1 MELAR
6 LESAPLEPALLES
19 RDELDRVAPAIRA
32 LAANTLQTE
41 DTTGLPDYFLPRV
54 ADSRRPRVVV
64 CYEHGQLVGVVY
76 TEELLFAGRPTG
88 WVFGGDRMGR
98 GLVLAAPEREA
109 EVIATACQH
118 LMSNGV
124 HALRLWW
131 RSTGK
136 EILPILRLQRP
147 GLQVWCKSEIRQQG
161 DWLGLIPDEISD
173 GDASYESFLNTL
185 GPHTRRNLR
194 HYRRRAEEQGYR
206 FVPDLSLAA
215 YESAVRS
222 LNRQADSPETREH
235 DLRDHRFFA
244 QFGSQFG
251 QSGNQF
257 GAPVLAGI
265 AAPDGRLVSVLS
277 GVLAGNHVHLLSQ
290 YNDESLPGMSLSL
303 VLRGYLIERLIAQ
316 GIVSMHF
323 VNGASASL
331 GRYCDPVLMRTI
343 SVDSRRSALHPVKLA
358 TAHAARRW
366 QRRGRWVPI
375 GLRGLLGSYMAA
387 R

>member
-19 RDELDRVAPAIRA
+19 RDELDRVAPAIRT
-32 LAANTLQTE
+32 LAADTLHTE

-161 DWLGLIPDEISD
+161 DWLSLVPDEVSD
-173 GDASYESFLNTL
+173 EAASYESFLNTL

-194 HYRRRAEEQGYR
+194 HYRRHAEEQGYR
-206 FVPDLSLAA
+206 FLPELSLAA

-222 LNRQADSPETREH
+222 LNRQSDSPEAREH
-235 DLRDHRFFA
+235 DLRDHRFF
-244 QFGSQFG
+244 SQFG

-277 GVLAGNHVHLLSQ
+277 GVLAGNHMHLLSQ
-290 YNDESLPGMSLSL
+290 YNDESLHGMSLSL

-331 GRYCDPVLMRTI
+331 GRFCDPVLMRTI
-343 SVDSRRSALHPVKLA
+343 SIDSRRSALHPVKLA

-366 QRRGRWVPI
+366 QRRGRWVPVR
-375 GLRGLLGSYMAA
+375 LRGLLGSYMAA

>member
-6 LESAPLEPALLES
+6 LESAPLEPALLQS
-19 RDELDRVAPAIRA
+19 RDELDRVAPAIRT
-32 LAANTLQTE
+32 LAADTLHT
-41 DTTGLPDYFLPRV
+41 DDSTGLPDYFLPRV

-136 EILPILRLQRP
+136 EILPVLRLQRP

-161 DWLGLIPDEISD
+161 DWLSLVPDEITDKVSD
-173 GDASYESFLNTL
+173 KSAGYEGFLNTL
-185 GPHTRRNLR
+185 GSRTRRNFR
-194 HYRRRAEEQGYR
+194 YYRRRAEELGYR
-206 FVPDLSLAA
+206 FLPELSLAA
-215 YESAVRS
+215 YESAVHS
-222 LNRQADSPETREH
+222 LNRQADSPETHEH
-235 DLRDHRFFA
+235 DLRDHRFF
-244 QFGSQFG
+244 S
-251 QSGNQF
+251 QF

-277 GVLAGNHVHLLSQ
+277 GVLAGNHVHVLSQ
-290 YNDESLPGMSLSL
+290 YNDESIQGMSLSL
-303 VLRGYLIERLIAQ
+303 VLRGYLIERLITH

-331 GRYCDPVLMRTI
+331 GRFCDPVLMRTVSI
-343 SVDSRRSALHPVKLA
+343 DSRRSALHPVKLA

-366 QRRGRWVPI
+366 QRRGRWVPVR
-375 GLRGLLGSYMAA
+375 LRGLLGSYMAA